1 MVHATSEGLEDAFH
15 LQLEKEGRQLADG
28 DARLD
33 TEDVQLEIVGL
44 LEEGDD
50 CLFLWRKIWDLSV
63 LRRTEGRRK
72 PERHILHRVPPH
84 RTDEIIGIGDQP
96 CPVVAYQVIAT
107 LREFRIDMAWEGID
121 STVVTLRYLCGNEPA
136 TFSGTF
142 HEDDGIRYPC
152 HNPVAAHEVGFVGIR
167 LCHELRQQSA
177 MPYHLSGR
185 LTVAVGIDMIQTV
198 RQDTHRLIAVLQS
211 LSMVSTCGHCCRRS
225 AMKRRIR
232 S

>member
-1 MVHATSEGLEDAFH
+1 
-15 LQLEKEGRQLADG
+15 
-28 DARLD
+28 
-33 TEDVQLEIVGL
+33 
-44 LEEGDD
+44 
-50 CLFLWRKIWDLSV
+50 
-63 LRRTEGRRK
+63 
-72 PERHILHRVPPH
+72 
-84 RTDEIIGIGDQP
+84 
-96 CPVVAYQVIAT
+96 
-107 LREFRIDMAWEGID
+107 MAWEGID

-211 LSMVSTCGHCCRRS
+211 LSMGMDIHTVCQS
-225 AMKRRIR
+225 ADNQHLRTLLPQIR
-232 S
+232 DETADQILTVWRALPRPYDTDDLRLVQVAITYIIQDDGGIGALQ